1 MDYKEKLNDAVS
13 QLQAAENA
21 IYTQEA
27 NAIRM
32 LKEILTPCGA
42 HGCLVG
48 TDDYADDIFY
58 PWAEPTP
65 GAFRRITAVR
75 YLPGND
81 ALEVRMELQPGE
93 DSMTYVTDEDGWIT
107 LSRSGF
113 GDIRFLLNE
122 IRWNIEYSDGYQPEE
137 EDEFEFIIDEDGSK
151 YNPETSALSGGMDT
165 RCDYNEEALYAY
177 KVKKTLPE
185 ITSYLLGKGWAL
197 THEKTY
203 VEFRKGNTSCFF
215 DDFRDEDGFRGYV
228 CFGTEYKPGEEAPKE
243 EEKPMKRYAV
253 PFLRS
258 QWADVYVDATSP
270 EEAIEKA
277 EAVFNEG
284 HDGWIDWEDIDCPEY
299 DEARGVEEQK

>member
-81 ALEVRMELQPGE
+81 ALE
-93 DSMTYVTDEDGWIT
+93 
-107 LSRSGF
+107 
-113 GDIRFLLNE
+113 
-122 IRWNIEYSDGYQPEE
+122 
-137 EDEFEFIIDEDGSK
+137 
-151 YNPETSALSGGMDT
+151 
-165 RCDYNEEALYAY
+165 
-177 KVKKTLPE
+177 
-185 ITSYLLGKGWAL
+185 
-197 THEKTY
+197 
-203 VEFRKGNTSCFF
+203 
-215 DDFRDEDGFRGYV
+215 
-228 CFGTEYKPGEEAPKE
+228 
-243 EEKPMKRYAV
+243 
-253 PFLRS
+253 
-258 QWADVYVDATSP
+258 DVYVDATSP